1 MNHLWRWKAFTIP
14 GPLSS
19 YGVGG
24 PSWGSLFTIPGSYNP
39 GMVFDSS
46 LARLLG
52 TLLVHLWLAPFKP
65 SNVVIYSRWTD
76 S

>member
-1 MNHLWRWKAFTIP
+1 MNHLWRGKAFTIP

-24 PSWGSLFTIPGSYNP
+24 PSWESLFTIPGSYKP
-39 GMVFDSS
+39 GMPFDSS

-52 TLLVHLWLAPFKP
+52 TPLE
-65 SNVVIYSRWTD
+65 SE
-76 S
+76 